1 MKTRHI
7 FITLLLAPL
16 AGLLVSCHTPPSVE
30 RAPGLAGNYILD
42 PAHASVV
49 WSISHV
55 GISNY
60 TARFDD
66 INGTLSFDPLSP
78 ENSRVD
84 IIIDPASVSTG
95 DTEFDETI
103 GSGGSYFAT
112 GKYPE
117 IRFVSTNIKISGDN
131 TGIITGDLT
140 FRGKTLP
147 LVLDTVFNGAGKSFG
162 HSGKTL
168 GFSATGSFLRSDFG
182 LTTLSGFGIGDEITL
197 RIETEF
203 NEN

>member
-7 FITLLLAPL
+7 FITLLS
-16 AGLLVSCHTPPSVE
+16 GLLMSCHTPPSVE
-30 RAPGLAGNYILD
+30 RTLELAGNYVLD

-60 TARFDD
+60 TARFNA
-66 INGTLSFDPLSP
+66 ISGTLSFDPLSP

-84 IIIDPASVSTG
+84 ITIDPASVSTG
-95 DTEFDETI
+95 DAEFDETI
-103 GSGGSYFAT
+103 GMGGSYFAA

-117 IRFVSTNIKISGDN
+117 IRFVSTDIKITGEN

-140 FRGKTLP
+140 FRGKTLS
-147 LVLDTVFNGAGKSFG
+147 LILDTVFNGAGKSFG

-168 GFSATGSFLRSDFG
+168 GFSGTGSFLRSDFG
-182 LTTLSGFGIGDEITL
+182 LTSLSGFGIGDEITL

>member
-1 MKTRHI
+1 MKAHHI
-7 FITLLLAPL
+7 FITLLSAMLA
-16 AGLLVSCHTPPSVE
+16 SCYTPPTVE
-30 RAPGLAGNYILD
+30 RTPELAGNYVLD

-66 INGTLSFDPLSP
+66 ISGNLSFDPTSP
-78 ENSRVD
+78 QNSRVD
-84 IIIDPASVSTG
+84 ITIDPTSISTG

-103 GSGGSYFAT
+103 GMGGSYFNGA
-112 GKYPE
+112 KYPE
-117 IRFVSTNIKISGDN
+117 IRFVSTEIKITGDN
-131 TGIITGDLT
+131 AGVITGDLT

-147 LVLDTVFNGAGKSFG
+147 VTLDTVFNGAGKSFG

-168 GFSATGSFLRSDFG
+168 GFSATGALLRSDFG
-182 LTTLSGFGIGDEITL
+182 LTTLSNFGIGDEISL
-197 RIETEF
+197 RIEAEF

>member
-7 FITLLLAPL
+7 FITLLS
-16 AGLLVSCHTPPSVE
+16 GLLVSCHTPPSVE
-30 RAPGLAGNYILD
+30 RTPELSGNYVLD

-49 WSISHV
+49 WRISHV

-66 INGTLSFDPLSP
+66 ISGTLSFDPLAP

-95 DTEFDETI
+95 DGAFDETI
-103 GSGGSYFAT
+103 AVGGSYFNA
-112 GKYPE
+112 GIYPE
-117 IRFVSTNIKISGDN
+117 IRFVSTMIKITGDN
-131 TGIITGDLT
+131 TGLITGDLT
-140 FRGKTLP
+140 FRGTTLP
-147 LVLDTVFNGAGKSFG
+147 VTLDAVFNGAGKSIG

-168 GFSATGSFLRSDFG
+168 GFSATGTFLRSDFG
-182 LTTLSGFGIGDEITL
+182 LNTLRGFGIGDEISL
-197 RIETEF
+197 RIEAEF